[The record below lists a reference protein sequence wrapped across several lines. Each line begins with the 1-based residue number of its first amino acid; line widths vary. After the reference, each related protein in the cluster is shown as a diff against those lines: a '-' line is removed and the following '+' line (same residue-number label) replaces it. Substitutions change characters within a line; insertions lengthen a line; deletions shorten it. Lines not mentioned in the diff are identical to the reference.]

1 MDIKDYFYLG
11 KITKKYSFKGELI
24 LNLDTDEPNLY
35 HNISSVFIDLN
46 GKIIPHFIEKSSMHK
61 KTSLRIK
68 FEDVNSEEEASY
80 LLNKKV
86 YLPMNLLPKLK
97 GKKFYYHEIIGYK
110 VVDLNYGN
118 TGSIISVNDASS
130 QSIFV
135 IENQNKQILIP
146 INDKIIEKIDRKNK
160 TIYISA
166 PNGLIEL
173 YLD

>member
-1 MDIKDYFYLG
+1 
-11 KITKKYSFKGELI
+11 
-24 LNLDTDEPNLY
+24 
-35 HNISSVFIDLN
+35 
-46 GKIIPHFIEKSSMHK
+46 
-61 KTSLRIK
+61 
-68 FEDVNSEEEASY
+68 
-80 LLNKKV
+80 
-86 YLPMNLLPKLK
+86 MNLLPKLK

-118 TGSIISVNDASS
+118 IGSIISVNDASS

-135 IENQNKQILIP
+135 IENQKKQILIP

-166 PNGLIEL
+166 PNGLIKL